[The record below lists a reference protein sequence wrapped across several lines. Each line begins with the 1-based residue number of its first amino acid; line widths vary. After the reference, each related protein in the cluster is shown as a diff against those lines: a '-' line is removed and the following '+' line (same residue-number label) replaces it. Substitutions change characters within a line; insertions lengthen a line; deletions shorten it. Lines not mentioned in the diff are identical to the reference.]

1 MTYFDEEYER
11 EVAERAEQID
21 LYGKGFDQGF
31 GEGNLYGRN
40 EERAAIV
47 KWLLSNPYQ
56 WEMDDREGSDYAEA
70 IESGTHLR
78 GDDE

>member
-40 EERAAIV
+40 EERAAILA
-47 KWLLSNPYQ
+47 WLREAKTAEL
-56 WEMDDREGSDYAEA
+56 DDLAEG
-70 IESGTHLR
+70 IEQGEHY
-78 GDDE
+78 E

>member
-47 KWLLSNPYQ
+47 AWLHKQ
-56 WEMDDREGSDYAEA
+56 EGRQTFGDLARAVEH
-70 IESGTHLR
+70 GDHLR

>member
-47 KWLLSNPYQ
+47 AWLRARPSGYYGGARVAS
-56 WEMDDREGSDYAEA
+56 E
-70 IESGTHLR
+70 IERGHHLR

>member
-40 EERAAIV
+40 EERAAILA
-47 KWLLSNPYQ
+47 WL
-56 WEMDDREGSDYAEA
+56 REGGQGMKLVAAA
-70 IESGTHLR
+70 IER
-78 GDDE
+78 GEHNE

>member
-47 KWLLSNPYQ
+47 AWLRVTGHQ
-56 WEMDDREGSDYAEA
+56 GDRAAADA
-70 IESGTHLR
+70 IERGNHHLR